1 MNVISVPVVVGS
13 VTVVGTSRRVLIAR
27 PRTLLAHRVATEVMV
42 SMVVLLVR
50 VLATPAVDVMP
61 EVTAKVGSA
70 RDSASLSGC
79 QVRYIVVLR
88 AGIGGSV
95 IVASHPRHFF
105 TFLVYLD
112 RKERLESRFDGNLF
126 SLTGTIF

>member
-1 MNVISVPVVVGS
+1 M
-13 VTVVGTSRRVLIAR
+13 
-27 PRTLLAHRVATEVMV
+27 
-42 SMVVLLVR
+42 SMMVLLMCM
-50 VLATPAVDVMP
+50 LTSPAMDVMS
-61 EVTAKVGSA
+61 EVTAEVGPA

-88 AGIGGSV
+88 AGIGGGV

-126 SLTGTIF
+126 LF